1 MPQLEALYTK
11 YSGEGVKVIL
21 VDASNRREL
30 TQKMIDDT
38 GVTMPV
44 LLDDKDISRKDY
56 GVPATPTTF
65 IIDAGGR
72 IIFKHVGYGEGME
85 EMFEKEIDLLLQQA

>member
-11 YSGEGVKVIL
+11 YSVEGVKVIL

-30 TQKMIDDT
+30 TQKMIDDVA
-38 GVTMPV
+38 VTMPV
-44 LLDDKDISRKDY
+44 LLDDKEISDKDY
-56 GVPATPTTF
+56 EVQATPTTF

-72 IIFKHVGYGEGME
+72 VIFKHIGYGEGME
-85 EMFEKEIDLLLQQA
+85 TMFEKEINLLLQQA